1 MSASETQAPPVMT
14 VAARTAMPV
23 LFALSF
29 SHFLNDMMQQ
39 LVPAIY
45 PIIKPAYGLDYGQI
59 GLITFAFQICAS
71 MFQPVVGF
79 YTDRRPQ
86 PFSLVLGMGCSLLGL
101 LVLGFAGSYLQLL
114 LGAALIGTGS
124 SIFHPEATRMVRL
137 ASGGRHGFAQAV
149 FQVGG
154 YTGSASG
161 PLLAAFVV
169 VPRGQSSLVWFALV
183 ALLAM
188 IVLSQIGFWYKR
200 HVSTRAKAKPAEAAA
215 RSRKGVALAIAIT
228 VILLFSK
235 SAYTASFSSY
245 YTFYLLGRFEVSVQA
260 SQMMLF
266 LFLASQPVGTLIGGY
281 IGDAF
286 GRRQIIWFSILGA
299 LPFTLVLPY
308 VGLLWTGVLTVIIG
322 IIMASAF
329 PAILVYAM
337 ELLPGRLGLVAGVFY
352 GLSFGLGGVSAA
364 LLGELAD
371 FTSINFVYHLCS
383 FLPLIGL
390 LTWFLP
396 ELEHKPA
403 K

>member
-1 MSASETQAPPVMT
+1 MRSPTENEAKTSI
-14 VAARTAMPV
+14 AAATAMPV

-86 PFSLVLGMGCSLLGL
+86 PFSLVLGMGCSLAGL
-101 LVLGFAGSYLQLL
+101 LVLAYAGSYPQLL

-137 ASGGRHGFAQAV
+137 ASGGRHGFAQSV

-154 YTGSASG
+154 YAGSASG
-161 PLLAAFVV
+161 PLLAAFIV
-169 VPRGQSSLVWFALV
+169 VPRGQASLVWFALA

-188 IVLSQIGFWYKR
+188 IVLSQIGFWYR
-200 HVSTRAKAKPAEAAA
+200 RNVSARAKAKPAGAAA
-215 RSRKGVALAIAIT
+215 GSRNGIAFAIFII
-228 VILLFSK
+228 VMLMLSK
-235 SAYTASFSSY
+235 SAYTASLSSY
-245 YTFYLLGRFEVSVQA
+245 YTFYLLGRFEVSVQV

-266 LFLASQPVGTLIGGY
+266 LFLASQPIGTLIGGF

-299 LPFTLVLPY
+299 LPFTLALPY
-308 VGLLWTGVLTVIIG
+308 VDLLWTGVLTVIIG

-337 ELLPGRLGLVAGVFY
+337 DLLPGRLGLVAGVFY
-352 GLSFGLGGVSAA
+352 GLSFGLGGISAA

-371 FTSINFVYHLCS
+371 FTSISFVFHLCA

-396 ELEHKPA
+396 EIERDSKS
-403 K
+403 

>member
-1 MSASETQAPPVMT
+1 MSASETQAPPLTT

-161 PLLAAFVV
+161 PLLAAFIV

-200 HVSTRAKAKPAEAAA
+200 HVSARVKAKSAEAVA
-215 RSRKGVALAIAIT
+215 RSRKGVVLAVAIT

-235 SAYTASFSSY
+235 SAT
-245 YTFYLLGRFEVSVQA
+245 
-260 SQMMLF
+260 
-266 LFLASQPVGTLIGGY
+266 
-281 IGDAF
+281 
-286 GRRQIIWFSILGA
+286 RR
-299 LPFTLVLPY
+299 
-308 VGLLWTGVLTVIIG
+308 
-322 IIMASAF
+322 ASA
-329 PAILVYAM
+329 PITPSICSA
-337 ELLPGRLGLVAGVFY
+337 GLRFRFR
-352 GLSFGLGGVSAA
+352 SRR
-364 LLGELAD
+364 
-371 FTSINFVYHLCS
+371 
-383 FLPLIGL
+383 
-390 LTWFLP
+390 
-396 ELEHKPA
+396 
-403 K
+403 